1 MKFSGLILSL
11 LSAFAPV
18 VAMAEYWVSIASFKN
33 RDSAESALVNAQK
46 QIEESLKVLGAPTDK
61 GYFFRVVAGPYETQ
75 NQAKGAQS
83 LLGMAG
89 LNQGWIWQAQG
100 ARETARAAQGVN
112 DIPEFESLEFD
123 ADWGTDLNYQQDL
136 DFGPEDSQLP
146 EAVEP
151 AQKSLPEIPDT
162 APKGYQL
169 NKLQREARAPPLEPI
184 NFVFSLSQT
193 RPSIPPSSATLS
205 TDTTP
210 NDTIQTG
217 SNSLNVVSFSRD
229 APVTLTRRDQA
240 LDDIEIDGRLDE
252 GIWHELA
259 GANRFLVS
267 DPETLAKPAYETMVK
282 AFYTDRGLYV
292 AVDMEQPPA
301 TLVRRLSGR
310 DGRRVN
316 RDAVGV
322 TVDTSGEGRYGYWMN
337 VALGGS
343 QSDGTV
349 LPERQFSSDWDGA
362 WYSGTAIT
370 DKGWSA
376 EIFLPWSQV
385 AMPQSGRQRTINVAF
400 SRTVASLDESWGL
413 PALPRSQ
420 PLYMSVMQPWQLE
433 GVSPQQQWSFFP
445 YVASVMDLLESN
457 TKQNVGADVFWRPS
471 TNFQATA
478 AIKPDFGAVESD
490 DVVVNLGAFETFFPE
505 KRLFFQEG
513 IEVFTATPRAEGGD
527 PTTLLNTRR
536 IGGIGRA
543 PDLPDDVELSDL
555 ERQKPAELI
564 GALKTVG
571 SIGGFRYGL
580 LGASEDETVYEAEG
594 ARYAQ
599 SGTDYGVAR
608 VLYESKSE
616 TGNYQA
622 LGFLSA
628 LTSHA
633 EQNTQAHGVDYHY
646 LTAQGEWKIDGQF
659 LFSSADEQDDGF
671 GGFADIRRNFG
682 QGRRLHLG
690 YSHYDEHLDIND
702 LGFLKRNDLRGANG
716 RYEVT
721 RSDASRYR
729 KSYISYWFRWE
740 RNDAGAY
747 VRKGLGLD
755 AEVDLLNRQQIRI
768 GAAFFP
774 GRDEDLDSRDNGT
787 YRFGD
792 RNRFEVRY
800 RTDRAKAF
808 SYEVKL
814 RHETEKLGGANLS
827 PTLGMTW
834 RPRDSL
840 SFAATLKYVHRNGW
854 LLWRDNIDFATF
866 DAEEWRP
873 EVRMEYFASAKH
885 QFKLLAQWV
894 GIRASRQRN
903 YQLQVDGAELTPV
916 EDSVARSDDFAI
928 SNVSLQARYRWEIAP
943 LSDLFVVYTRNGNR
957 EVPREAFDDLLSST
971 FDHPFAEQ
979 FAVKLRYRFGS

>member
-1 MKFSGLILSL
+1 MKFSGLILFL

-46 QIEESLKVLGAPTDK
+46 QIEASLNVRGASTDK
-61 GYFFRVVAGPYETQ
+61 GYFFRIVAGPYVTQ
-75 NQAKGAQS
+75 NQAKDAQA

-89 LNQGWIWQAQG
+89 LSSGWIWQAEGTRIADQ
-100 ARETARAAQGVN
+100 RAWNFDAST
-112 DIPEFESLEFD
+112 ELESLEFD
-123 ADWGTDLNYQQDL
+123 RDWDTGLDYENDL
-136 DFGPEDSQLP
+136 DFGPEDTLQP

-151 AQKSLPEIPDT
+151 VQEPLPEIPDT
-162 APKGYQL
+162 APQGYQL

-193 RPSIPPSSATLS
+193 RPNIPPSSATLL
-205 TDTTP
+205 P
-210 NDTIQTG
+210 DTIHNEST
-217 SNSLNVVSFSRD
+217 SLNVVTFSRD
-229 APVTLTRRDQA
+229 TPVTLTRRDQGQV
-240 LDDIEIDGRLDE
+240 DIEVNGFLDE
-252 GIWHELA
+252 DIWQTLA
-259 GANRFLVS
+259 GADGFLVS
-267 DPETLAKPAYETMVK
+267 DPETLAKPVYETVVK
-282 AFYTDRGLYV
+282 AFYTKRGLYV
-292 AVDMEQPPA
+292 AVDMEQPRA
-301 TLVRRLSGR
+301 ELVRRLSGR

-316 RDAVGV
+316 RDAFGV
-322 TVDTSGEGRYGYWMN
+322 TLDTSGEGRYGYWMN

-370 DKGWSA
+370 EKGWSA
-376 EIFLPWSQV
+376 ELFLPWSQV
-385 AMPQSGRQRTINVAF
+385 AMPQSGSQRMINVAF

-413 PALPRSQ
+413 PALPRSE
-420 PLYMSVMQPWQLE
+420 PLYMSAMQPWELE
-433 GVSPQQQWSFFP
+433 GVAPQQQWSFFP
-445 YVASVMDLLESN
+445 YVSSVMDLLESD
-457 TKQNVGADVFWRPS
+457 TTQNVGADVFWRPS

-505 KRLFFQEG
+505 KRLFFLEG

-536 IGGIGRA
+536 IGGIGRE
-543 PDLPDDVELSDL
+543 PDTPDDVEFSDL
-555 ERQKPAELI
+555 ERQKPVELI

-580 LGASEDETVYEAEG
+580 LGASEDDAVYEAEG
-594 ARYAQ
+594 VRYSQ
-599 SGTDYGVAR
+599 FGTDYGVAR
-608 VLYESKSE
+608 LLYENKGK
-616 TGNYQA
+616 TGDYQA

-628 LTSHA
+628 ITRHA
-633 EQNTQAHGVDYHY
+633 EQDTQAHGVDYHY

-659 LFSSADEQDDGF
+659 LFSSADDQDDGF

-690 YSHYDEHLDIND
+690 YSHYDKDLDIND

-721 RSDASRYR
+721 RSDSLRYR
-729 KSYISYWFRWE
+729 KRYLSSWFRWE
-740 RNDAGAY
+740 RNTAGAY
-747 VRKGLGLD
+747 VRKGIGMD
-755 AEVDLLNRQQIRI
+755 AEVDLLNRHQIRI
-768 GAAFFP
+768 GAAYFP
-774 GRDEDLDSRDNGT
+774 ARDEDLDSRDNGT

-800 RTDRAKAF
+800 RSDRAKAL

-814 RHETEKLGGANLS
+814 REETEKLGGRNFS
-827 PTLGMTW
+827 PTLGVTW
-834 RPRDSL
+834 RPQDSL
-840 SFAATLKYVHRNGW
+840 SLIATLRYVNRTGW
-854 LLWRDNIDFATF
+854 LLWRDDINFATF
-866 DAEEWRP
+866 NAEEWRP

-885 QFKLLAQWV
+885 QFKLTAQWV
-894 GIRASRQRN
+894 GIRASQQRN

-916 EDSVARSDDFAI
+916 DDSVARSNDFAI

-943 LSDLFVVYTRNGNR
+943 LSDLFVVYTLNGNR
-957 EVPREAFDDLLSST
+957 EVPREAFDELLSST
-971 FDHPFAEQ
+971 FDDPFAEQ